1 MTAKTTTYR
10 HRLPVQLRFN
20 DIDMFGHL
28 NNTVYVQLLD
38 QGKYEYFRQFMNG
51 PFGSTP
57 TAPVIA
63 NINVDYL
70 EPAHMDDKLTVATAV
85 TAIADTS
92 MTLQQV
98 IEDDKSNVKCRA
110 KTVMVNIDL
119 RKGVPVTV
127 DGRWRKIIGDYENGE
142 PGIQKYYDKI

>member
-28 NNTVYVQLLD
+28 NNTVYVQLLAP
-38 QGKYEYFRQFMNG
+38 GKYEYFRQFMNG

-85 TAIADTS
+85 TGIADTS
-92 MTLQQV
+92 LTLQQV
-98 IEDDKSNVKCRA
+98 IEDDKGNVKCRA
-110 KTVMVNIDL
+110 KTIMVNIDL

-127 DGRWRKIIGDYENGE
+127 DERWRKIIDDYENGVPE
-142 PGIQKYYDKI
+142 IQKYHEEI